1 MIRSQRGRIIP
12 LGGAVRPVA
21 PAQPTR
27 TASRVLPLMLVLP
40 LFAQIFHY
48 MIDVGP
54 IYYLSKAWPFLMLPF
69 AAYGAVFHKSRLAL
83 PYVNALI
90 YVLAVTPVLS
100 MLWLGNSVVD
110 ALANSVKVWPLTY
123 YFSLLALLALL
134 TPSADDLVKA
144 LLRLGFGTLL
154 IMWLLWVIVPA
165 SAYTGDPAQSKL
177 FLFEYER
184 GNRIYFPMGF
194 AILAM
199 FYAMQSLLIRPRF
212 WQFLLIGAVILTM
225 LVIFKQRTPMGAA
238 SLVMVGMLVLRLP
251 KLWRSGVLSAL
262 LLAGLGGLYVAIA
275 RFGEIAQ
282 NFGAS
287 LTIRQNS
294 MALLENYL
302 SADPLR
308 WIFGS
313 GGASRLGKINMAE
326 IIGRKDFFLA
336 DLGWAGI
343 IFEFGVVGA
352 LLLLLLYLSALRT
365 GARLPVPADPR
376 HRAMLGALIGN
387 IAFLGLSTAVY
398 SAVFTP
404 GELAASTAL
413 MLYLSE
419 KSS

>member
-1 MIRSQRGRIIP
+1 MTLRRPRGRIIR
-12 LGGAVRPVA
+12 LGGQVRPIA
-21 PAQPTR
+21 MAQPAR
-27 TASRVLPLMLVLP
+27 SASKVLPLMLVLP

-54 IYYLSKAWPFLMLPF
+54 IYYLSKAWPFLMLPV
-69 AAYGAVFHKSRLAL
+69 AAYGAMGQRSRLAF
-83 PYVNALI
+83 PYLTALV
-90 YVLAVTPVLS
+90 YVLGVTPILS

-123 YFSLLALLALL
+123 YFSLLGLLAFLA
-134 TPSADDLVKA
+134 PSPDDIVKA
-144 LLRLGFGTLL
+144 VVRLGVGTVLV
-154 IMWLLWVIVPA
+154 MWLLWILVPA
-165 SAYTGDPAQSKL
+165 SAYSGDPAQSKL

-199 FYAMQSLLIRPRF
+199 FYAMQSLLIRPRP
-212 WQFLLIGAVILTM
+212 WQPALIGAVIVTM

-238 SLVMVGMLVLRLP
+238 ALVMVGMMVFRLP
-251 KLWRSGVLSAL
+251 KLWRSGVLAGL
-262 LLAGLGGLYVAIA
+262 LLAGLAGLYVAIS
-275 RFGEIAQ
+275 RFGQIAD

-294 MALLENYL
+294 LALLENYL
-302 SADPLR
+302 SQDPLR

-313 GGASRLGKINMAE
+313 GAASRIGKINMAE

-352 LLLLLLYLSALRT
+352 LLLLMLYLSALRT
-365 GARLPVPADPR
+365 GAKLPVPANSR
-376 HRAMLGALIGN
+376 YRAMQGALIGN
-387 IAFLGLSTAVY
+387 IAFLALSTLVY

-419 KSS
+419 KS